1 MNIYPTLYENVES
14 AVQDMISY
22 GKTGVIYGVAESN
35 WIIAG
40 VNEQLNE
47 SAVERAGIPVL
58 HLNHEGGCIVVSP
71 GDIDIG
77 LFTERDLGNKIKNNL
92 IQDLAIL
99 LQKKGYISTIENND
113 LMVEGKKVVGF
124 GSRMISNILY
134 TAIHISIN
142 TDIELIRNICTKPME
157 KIPGKLSDY
166 GISTSDVVNIL
177 MSQLKM
183 YE

>member
-1 MNIYPTLYENVES
+1 MNIYPTLYENVEN
-14 AVQDMISY
+14 AVLEMLTY
-22 GKTGVIYGVAESN
+22 KKTGAIYGIAESN

-47 SAVERAGIPVL
+47 SAVKQTGIPVL

-77 LFTERDLGNKIKNNL
+77 LFTERDLGNKIKDNL
-92 IQDLAIL
+92 IQNLAIL
-99 LQKKGYISTIENND
+99 LQKKGYTSTIEKND
-113 LMVEGKKVVGF
+113 LMVEGKKVMGF
-124 GSRMISNILY
+124 GSRMFSNILY

-142 TDIELIRNICTKPME
+142 TDIELIKNICTKPME

-166 GISTSDVVNIL
+166 GITTQEVVNIL
-177 MSQLKM
+177 LSQLKM